1 MTVSGFHT
9 LKAKGGI
16 LGLVFTI
23 DLERFLPLFDP
34 RKGAHYFNDSGLFEA
49 SAREYVVATFGEE
62 WADKFRL
69 KGCEVDGVH
78 VSV

>member
-1 MTVSGFHT
+1 
-9 LKAKGGI
+9 
-16 LGLVFTI
+16 
-23 DLERFLPLFDP
+23 LEGFLPLFDP
-34 RKGAHYFNDSGLFEA
+34 QKGAHYFNDSDLFEA
-49 SAREYVVATFGEE
+49 SAREYLAATFGEE